1 MLIKN
6 NNLKNKKI
14 NFNIIVKMN
23 LKKINKYI

>member
-14 NFNIIVKMN
+14 NPNIAIRIN
-23 LKKINKYI
+23 LKKMNKYI